1 MNLYVG
7 NINFDATED
16 DIRKLFEEI
25 GIVEEVKM
33 MYDKDN
39 GKFKGFAFVEM
50 PDIEEAVIAWKV
62 LNGRFFFDRNIVVN
76 QGSKDEERKDKKPFN
91 KFDQNR
97 PFQRRSYDDRKP
109 YNSDRPRSYDSGR
122 SRSYDNDR
130 PRTYDN
136 DRPRSYDNDK
146 PRSYGNER
154 PRTYDNDRPRS
165 FDNDRPRSFDNDRP
179 RSNDADKSKTFDNDN
194 RKIEDANLDENKRP
208 RVMRPRI
215 KKTDE

>member
-33 MYDKDN
+33 MYDKEN

-76 QGSKDEERKDKKPFN
+76 QGSKEEEKKDKKPFN
-91 KFDQNR
+91 KSDQNR
-97 PFQRRSYDDRKP
+97 SIQRKSFNERKQYNNDRPRSFE
-109 YNSDRPRSYDSGR
+109 SDRPRSYESNR
-122 SRSYDNDR
+122 TR
-130 PRTYDN
+130 PYE
-136 DRPRSYDNDK
+136 SDK
-146 PRSYGNER
+146 QRSYG
-154 PRTYDNDRPRS
+154 
-165 FDNDRPRSFDNDRP
+165 
-179 RSNDADKSKTFDNDN
+179 ADISKTFDN
-194 RKIEDANLDENKRP
+194 RKKEDSNPNESKRP
-208 RVMRPRI
+208 RVLRPRI
-215 KKTDE
+215 KKSDE